1 MTDNKTAWEERRRA
15 ERINALSAIRG
26 LASDLFEMMKKRSI
40 TNYKWPKGKILGYRT
55 ANAAGQAHGG
65 FQWIEGWNEAPDW
78 NPEPVC
84 GGGLHFLKWGE
95 GASGLLDWTDSATH
109 WIVEADESE
118 TVTMDDK
125 AKARRVYAW
134 KFDSRQSALEFLL
147 QIRPESVVH
156 GISHHAGDESTQ
168 TAGYRSTQTAGNEST
183 QTAGDYS
190 TFTGGIG
197 TVQICRY
204 YNNDWKASV
213 QIVGENGVEP
223 NLPYVC
229 RQGVWTRKDGER

>member
-1 MTDNKTAWEERRRA
+1 
-15 ERINALSAIRG
+15 
-26 LASDLFEMMKKRSI
+26 MKKRS
-40 TNYKWPKGKILGYRT
+40 TANYKLPKGKILGYRT

-65 FQWIEGWNEAPDW
+65 FQWID
-78 NPEPVC
+78 
-84 GGGLHFLKWGE
+84 
-95 GASGLLDWTDSATH
+95 
-109 WIVEADESE
+109 
-118 TVTMDDK
+118 
-125 AKARRVYAW
+125 
-134 KFDSRQSALEFLL
+134 FDSHQSALEFLL

-156 GISHHAGDESTQ
+156 GISHHAGYESTHTAGYRSTQTAGDYSTQTAGNDSTQ
-168 TAGYRSTQTAGNEST
+168 TAGYRSTQTAGNESTQTAGYRSTQTAGDYST

-223 NLPYVC
+223 NVSYVC